1 MDAAAVEGGPDA
13 AGPDAA
19 DADAAGPDAPG
30 WDAKGPGWSME
41 RLAALMA
48 IGIAAGAG
56 LGIATFEVIVGVAA
70 IGLVTGGTLP
80 TGSDLGY
87 YALGL
92 TFAGAAGAVLATAAA
107 VGAIVALLLFD
118 HWGERPPLY
127 RAISAG
133 LGAAAGAVVLL
144 LVAGA
149 PGLAGTLGGW
159 VIVLGPVASGIAA
172 GGSLYLFEK
181 RMRKRDS
188 VRSGTVEGDFGG
200 RVPPGNKK

>member
-30 WDAKGPGWSME
+30 WDAKGPGWSMD

-70 IGLVTGGTLP
+70 IGLVAGGTLP

-118 HWGERPPLY
+118 HWGERQPLY
-127 RAISAG
+127 RAVSAG
-133 LGAAAGAVVLL
+133 LGAAAGAVVL